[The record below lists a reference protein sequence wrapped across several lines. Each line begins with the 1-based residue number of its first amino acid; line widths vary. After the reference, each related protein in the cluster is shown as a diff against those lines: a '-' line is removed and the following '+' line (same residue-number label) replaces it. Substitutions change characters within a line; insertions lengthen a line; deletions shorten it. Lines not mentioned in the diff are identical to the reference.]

1 MVQHSRLEVKIML
14 TPTVLLTH
22 YFDFKSAVLDHP
34 TNVDI
39 IEVDTY
45 SAADTLF

>member
-1 MVQHSRLEVKIML
+1 
-14 TPTVLLTH
+14 VLLTH

-45 SAADTLF
+45 SAADGPAQQTSQNNVSAAL